1 MKKTISLILSGCLLL
16 SNLAPIAVVPKKQP
30 VVTAN
35 ESAEILD
42 YILDTE
48 LVIDDPEPT
57 IVAHD
62 VETVTAREFEEE
74 IEPEPETVEE
84 EEADDGEV
92 WTEELE
98 LLAQLVQAEAG
109 NQGLKGMRYVVDVVL
124 NRVDDDRFP
133 DSIHDVIFQKRQFSP
148 VANGALKKAAGNV
161 STDAYQ
167 AVRLELDARLNYG
180 ILYFNSGKKCLNGKN
195 PFKYKDHWFAY

>member
-1 MKKTISLILSGCLLL
+1 MKKTISMILSGCLLL
-16 SNLAPIAVVPKKQP
+16 STLTPIAIAPKKQP

-35 ESAEILD
+35 ESTEILN

-48 LVIDDPEPT
+48 LVIDDPEPS
-57 IVAHD
+57 IVVHD
-62 VETVTAREFEEE
+62 VETVTAREFEEVV
-74 IEPEPETVEE
+74 EPEPETVEE
-84 EEADDGEV
+84 EESEDNYI

-124 NRVDDDRFP
+124 NRVDDKRFP

-148 VANGALKKAAGNV
+148 VANGALKRAAGNV
-161 STDAYQ
+161 SVDAYQ
-167 AVRLELDARLNYG
+167 AVRLELDSRLNYG
-180 ILYFNSGKKCLNGKN
+180 ILYFNSGKKCANGKN